1 MRKLALA
8 LAAAATLGFMAPVLS
23 ASDASAAQ
31 TGMQDSKTDVS
42 SAHRR
47 GHVKKVIVRRDRGHH
62 RHGWNHRHQHGGKK
76 VVIIKKR
83 R

>member
-8 LAAAATLGFMAPVLS
+8 LAAAATLGFMAPVFT
-23 ASDASAAQ
+23 AADASAAQ
-31 TGMQDSKTDVS
+31 SALQGAKTDVS

-47 GHVKKVIVRRDRGHH
+47 GHVKKVIVRHDRGH
-62 RHGWNHRHQHGGKK
+62 RHGWNHRHHHGGKK